1 MVTEENKILKTREFV
16 MEFGG
21 LGFFCKMKKVFKNFF
36 LVSGKNIYQPIKL
49 HSGRNDT
56 CWKTKTYSGRW
67 GLTLKNNGFF
77 SALFC
82 K

>member
-21 LGFFCKMKKVFKNFF
+21 LGFFSKMKNVFKNFF

-49 HSGRNDT
+49 HSGRQKRT
-56 CWKTKTYSGRW
+56 VVGGVWH
-67 GLTLKNNGFF
+67 
-77 SALFC
+77 
-82 K
+82 